1 MKRRFPARHNDK
13 NTHGQKPC
21 HEHNIRHK
29 LTLLNQTAST
39 IHLPIG
45 KAYLNN
51 IDTLSNGYRNRF
63 IGNILYRQL
72 NTRQIIKSYI
82 RNRFICFYRNTP
94 LIANNTD
101 FLSDDNVSRVEADT
115 PHCESSQ
122 SVFYYYKTGND
133 FE

>member
-13 NTHGQKPC
+13 NTHDQKPC

-29 LTLLNQTAST
+29 FTLLNQTAST

-45 KAYLNN
+45 KANLNN
-51 IDTLSNGYRNRF
+51 IDTLLNGYRNRF

-72 NTRQIIKSYI
+72 NTRQVIKSYI

-101 FLSDDNVSRVEADT
+101 FSIRRQRLTSRSRYAPLWIE
-115 PHCESSQ
+115 PI
-122 SVFYYYKTGND
+122 GILLL
-133 FE
+133 